1 MICYNIIIIKEG
13 GYVKMNSA
21 LDVSRYIINKCNSN
35 NYYISNL
42 RLQKILYFI
51 QMEFII
57 EKNKKCFD
65 DEIQAW
71 DYGPVVPNV
80 YHVFKRFGASNIP
93 PIRYYYDRSQGLL
106 NMKKIEFKEDVICPE
121 DRKIIDKVIVECSAY
136 STSKLVDITHSQP
149 PWRNAYHHKKNSV
162 ISNKSIK
169 RFVSQ
174 QGS

>member
-1 MICYNIIIIKEG
+1 MICYNYLTIKEG
-13 GYVKMNSA
+13 GCTKMNSA
-21 LDVSRYIINKCNSN
+21 LDVSRYIINKCNSK

-57 EKNKKCFD
+57 QNRKCFD

-93 PIRYYYDRSQGLL
+93 QIRYYYDRSCGLL
-106 NMKKIEFKEDVICPE
+106 NMKKIEFRDDIICSK
-121 DRKIIDKVIVECSAY
+121 DREIIDRVIEECSVY
-136 STSKLVDITHSQP
+136 STSELVDITHSQS
-149 PWRNAYHHKKNSV
+149 PWKNAYRHKRNSV
-162 ISNKSIK
+162 ISDKSIK

-174 QGS
+174 KNS